1 MSHHDCTRSVLKL
14 INYFRCNEH
23 SIRKYS
29 MLFHTEVRRRR
40 KDEFE
45 MVKRM
50 AVRKREKEP

>member
-1 MSHHDCTRSVLKL
+1 MSHRNCTGSVLKL

-29 MLFHTEVRRRR
+29 MLFHTELRRRR
-40 KDEFE
+40 KDGFE
-45 MVKRM
+45 MVKIM